1 MAVVNAD
8 IDTQRA
14 FGGVAATYHDSNVE
28 NRILRAMR
36 ERFWRTVEARV
47 PPGSHLLDL
56 GCGPGTD
63 EEFFA
68 ARGYR
73 VTAIDWSLEMTEEA
87 RRRVREAGVA
97 DRVDVHHLGIQEVDR
112 LAPAT
117 FDAACSNFGP
127 LNCVVDLEAA
137 ARAIVRRLRPGGVL
151 IASVIGRVC
160 PWELG
165 LYFMRRDWARMRV
178 RFSLAP
184 TPVPLESRTVWMRY
198 YSPSS
203 ISRIF
208 EAAGF
213 ARVELRTL
221 GLFVPPPY
229 MHAFADR
236 HPAFVAVL
244 QRIEDR
250 IGGWPGAR
258 SCGDHFLIVL
268 RKKGAGG

>member
-1 MAVVNAD
+1 
-8 IDTQRA
+8 
-14 FGGVAATYHDSNVE
+14 
-28 NRILRAMR
+28 
-36 ERFWRTVEARV
+36 
-47 PPGSHLLDL
+47 
-56 GCGPGTD
+56 
-63 EEFFA
+63 
-68 ARGYR
+68 
-73 VTAIDWSLEMTEEA
+73 
-87 RRRVREAGVA
+87 
-97 DRVDVHHLGIQEVDR
+97 
-112 LAPAT
+112 
-117 FDAACSNFGP
+117 
-127 LNCVVDLEAA
+127 
-137 ARAIVRRLRPGGVL
+137 
-151 IASVIGRVC
+151 
-160 PWELG
+160 
-165 LYFMRRDWARMRV
+165 
-178 RFSLAP
+178 
-184 TPVPLESRTVWMRY
+184 MRY